1 MNRTVDKHLTVI
13 WIFECADNLPFTD
26 VVISIVINHHR
37 TYDTWQLI
45 GAIGTD
51 YLSWLQTEKRPSV
64 KEKKK
69 AQAETV
75 PDSEK
80 PFACAR
86 KFSK

>member
-1 MNRTVDKHLTVI
+1 MLWSALSSTIIGV
-13 WIFECADNLPFTD
+13 
-26 VVISIVINHHR
+26 
-37 TYDTWQLI
+37 DTWQLI
-45 GAIGTD
+45 GAISTD